1 MKSSKTL
8 AIAALAVAGTIG
20 AAAPASAHSAAAPIT
35 KAKATSIANAIN
47 FKASDFTSAYK
58 ETAYQPTASD
68 KATQK
73 KFQACIGGKPALVD
87 VTGAEFDNS
96 NGYGF
101 SSEVAFVPSV
111 AALKADAKRNSTS
124 HALQC
129 IRQQLNAAAK
139 EAGASNPKITLA
151 RLSEGPVS
159 GLDATF
165 GFKFSI
171 AFTVAGQT
179 AHIYG
184 YDYGF
189 GRGNAEVS
197 MTEIGTTAVPE
208 STNVKPL
215 EKLIARAE
223 QQVPANGIKI
233 S

>member
-20 AAAPASAHSAAAPIT
+20 AAAPASAHSAAASIT

-47 FKASDFTSAYK
+47 FKASDFPGYK
-58 ETAYQPTASD
+58 VTPYKATAQD
-68 KATQK
+68 KASEK
-73 KFQACIGGKPALVD
+73 RFQACIGGKPALVD

-111 AALKADAKRNSTS
+111 AALKADAKRNGTA

-151 RLSEGPVS
+151 RLSEGAVS

-171 AFTVAGQT
+171 SFTVVGQT
-179 AHIYG
+179 AHLYG

-197 MTEIGTTAVPE
+197 MTEIGTTAVAE
-208 STNVKPL
+208 KTNVKPL
-215 EKLIARAE
+215 AILIKRAE
-223 QQVPANGIKI
+223 QQVPANGLPIG
-233 S
+233 

>member
-20 AAAPASAHSAAAPIT
+20 AAAPASAHSAAASVT

-47 FKASDFTSAYK
+47 FSASDFTSAYK
-58 ETAYQPTASD
+58 ETPYQPTASD
-68 KATQK
+68 KAAQK
-73 KFQACIGGKPALVD
+73 RFEACVGGKPALVD

-96 NGYGF
+96 GGYGF
-101 SSEVAFVPSV
+101 SSEVAFVSSV
-111 AALKADAKRNSTS
+111 AALKADAARNSTA
-124 HALQC
+124 HAQQC
-129 IRQQLNAAAK
+129 IKQQLSAAAE
-139 EAGASNPKITLA
+139 EAGASNPKITLT
-151 RLSEGPVS
+151 RLSEASVS

-171 AFTVAGQT
+171 AFTVVGQT

-184 YDYGF
+184 YNYGF

-197 MTEIGTTAVPE
+197 MTEIGTTAVAE
-208 STNVKPL
+208 KTNIKPL
-215 EKLIARAE
+215 AILIKRAE
-223 QQVPANGIKI
+223 QQVPAGGIKI